1 MVTSQIEI
9 FRGEGEI
16 PHDFVAQYAR
26 AMVPPPK
33 SIMELK
39 ATSAHIRIHSQ
50 FVS

>member
-9 FRGEGEI
+9 FRGEI
-16 PHDFVAQYAR
+16 PRGFVAQYAR
-26 AMVPPPK
+26 AMVPLPK

-39 ATSAHIRIHSQ
+39 ATSARIRIHSQ

>member
-9 FRGEGEI
+9 FRGEI
-16 PHDFVAQYAR
+16 PRGFVAQYAR
-26 AMVPPPK
+26 AMVPPL

-39 ATSAHIRIHSQ
+39 ATSARIRIHSQ